1 MSLSCKHG
9 ETTLYSFD
17 FDAPGWAGL
26 KASNASEKNLRMT
39 CCDEHVTL
47 KTSKLGTQFF
57 AHKCRGEC
65 TSAAETAEHLF
76 VKGSPCFQC
85 NNWRYANPAL
95 ARGWCW

>member
-1 MSLSCKHG
+1 MPLSCKLG
-9 ETTLYSFD
+9 EKTVFSFD

-57 AHKCRGEC
+57 AHKRRGEC
-65 TSAAETAEHLF
+65 TS
-76 VKGSPCFQC
+76 GSPRFQC
-85 NNWRYANPAL
+85 NK
-95 ARGWCW
+95 